1 MKYFAYFI
9 LILFSF
15 SCAQKTEH
23 SEIEISPVPMV
34 DIQAELDAIEETRAA
49 FQLAIKEKRYGDL
62 AQYSTDDFIGVS
74 PGSVE
79 WLEYKRER
87 EQKLGMFSY
96 DSIRMRPQETVIV
109 SDSVAYDFGTSSV
122 FYTNSEG
129 ESVELFDTFLVILKK
144 DKKDGIWK
152 IHREVASAIIE

>member
-1 MKYFAYFI
+1 M
-9 LILFSF
+9 LLLVF
-15 SCAQKTEH
+15 SCSQKSEH
-23 SEIEISPVPMV
+23 SEIETYPAPLL
-34 DIQAELDAIEETRAA
+34 DLQAELDGIEETRAA
-49 FQLAIKEKRYGDL
+49 FQLAIKDKRYGDL

-122 FYTNSEG
+122 FYTNAKG
-129 ESVELFDTFLVILKK
+129 ESVELLDTFLAILKK
-144 DKKDGIWK
+144 DK
-152 IHREVASAIIE
+152 RVAFGKFIEKWPLQLLSRRINCSS

>member
-1 MKYFAYFI
+1 MKYFAYFT

-23 SEIEISPVPMV
+23 SEIETSPVPMV

-62 AQYSTDDFIGVS
+62 AQYSADDFIGVS

-79 WLEYKRER
+79 WLEYKKER

-109 SDSVAYDFGTSSV
+109 SDSVAYDYGTSSV
-122 FYTNSEG
+122 YYTNSKG
-129 ESVELFDTFLVILKK
+129 ESVE
-144 DKKDGIWK
+144 
-152 IHREVASAIIE
+152 